1 MPLEIN
7 LNADMGEG
15 WGPYDIGNDAALI
28 KIVCT
33 ANVACGFHAGDW
45 NTMHRL
51 CELAKAH
58 GCSIGAHPGFN
69 DLWGFGRRPI
79 RMDETDIERMVAY
92 QIGALKAI
100 ASYSGLKVTHLKPHG
115 ALSNMAAIEEPYAL
129 AIGRAIKSV
138 DPRIIYMVQPATA
151 MERAARK
158 LRLRRAREGYAD
170 RTYEDDLQLTPRA
183 VEGSFIRDPRLAAEQ
198 AARMAIR
205 REVVARSGKVVPIE
219 VDTICIHGDVPGAVD
234 VAEAVAAAL
243 KAAGVS
249 IVPLP
254 NMAFARPR
262 RRHKRE
268 RARGT
273 AAGQP
278 AAHTAYPKKW

>member
-15 WGPYDIGNDAALI
+15 WGVYDIGNDAALI
-28 KIVCT
+28 RIVRT
-33 ANVACGFHAGDW
+33 ASVACGFHAGDW

-51 CELAKAH
+51 CEMAKAN

-79 RMDETDIERMVAY
+79 RMNPTDVERMVAY

-100 ASYSGLKVTHLKPHG
+100 ARYSGLRVTHLKPHG
-115 ALSNMAAIEEPYAL
+115 ALSNMAVVDESYAL
-129 AIGRAIKSV
+129 AVGRAIRVV
-138 DPRIIYMVQPATA
+138 DPRLIYVVHPATA

-170 RTYEDDLQLTPRA
+170 RTYEEDLQLTPRTQ
-183 VEGSFIRDPRLAAEQ
+183 GGGLIRDPKLAAEQ
-198 AARMAIR
+198 AVRMAVA
-205 REVVARSGKVVPIE
+205 REVVTRTGKVVPFE
-219 VDTICIHGDVPGAVD
+219 VDTICVHGDVPGAAA
-234 VAEAVAAAL
+234 VAEAVAGAL
-243 KAAGVS
+243 RTAGVA

-254 NMAFARPR
+254 DMACMQPR
-262 RRHKRE
+262 RRRPLN
-268 RARGT
+268 AMVG
-273 AAGQP
+273 G
-278 AAHTAYPKKW
+278 